1 MVKISYSQIVSNSTV
16 FFCKLIFTKLFFILI
31 SFPLFA
37 GDFDG
42 SLRGQVISDGKSV
55 PFVAVYIKGTMQ
67 GTTTDENGYFF
78 IENVPVIDSDI
89 AVRGIGF
96 KTKTIQLKRD
106 DFPEQIIIEIE
117 KEIQMLQQVTVSGS
131 RVGAL
136 RYLPGSVVIIKP
148 ADLKF
153 SNPVSGNEILRTIA
167 GVHVVEEEG
176 AGLRANI
183 GIRGL
188 DPDKSRNVLILEDG
202 IPVALAPYGEPE
214 MYFTPN
220 IDRMKGIEVMKGNSS
235 ILFGPQTIGGVL
247 NYITDEPPAESST
260 DVSFIG
266 GELGYFNSRF
276 THGNTLNRTGYL
288 FDLTR
293 KQADN
298 FGPTQFRL
306 HDLNTKLQNDL
317 SPVSQLGFKLSIY
330 DEVSNSTYVGL
341 TQPMFDAGGMDDL
354 RIAPDDQLSVRRYAA
369 SLTHKYLL
377 SDGLQLNTTAFAYT
391 TTRNW
396 KRQDFTYSSSA
407 SNLTGQMYGFANEK
421 DGAIYLRNSTG
432 QRNRQFE
439 VAGIEPRIA
448 YRYNLAGITAF
459 MDAGIR
465 LLYERAFEQRV
476 NGTTSSALS
485 GDLSNDEKRTGNTF
499 SSYVQNKF
507 MINKKLSF
515 TAGLRSELIGY
526 EREIVRLNFIDTLL
540 IAQSSVF
547 EIIPGTGINYNIND
561 NLGLFAGIHRG
572 FAPPRTKDAISDEG
586 KDLQLNAE
594 KSWNTEA
601 GLRGNFNSMELEFT
615 AFYMDF
621 SNQVIPVSESS
632 GGAGT
637 GYINGG
643 ETLHSGVELSF
654 ILPLSNVLAEK
665 WNVNLMGNATY
676 VKAEFSGNRYVL
688 YKTSLNPNLDDLY
701 INVKGNR
708 TPYSP
713 AITLSGSLQIESPWE
728 AGLRLT
734 ANYVGSQYTDV
745 LNTTDIHE
753 WIAKDIQDPDY
764 TYIQATANGRIGKL
778 DAYMITN
785 LNVWYD
791 YSGGITFH
799 VSMKNLTN
807 ERYITS
813 RRPQGIRVGLPRFI
827 SAGIAFGF

>member
-1 MVKISYSQIVSNSTV
+1 MVKVSYSEVASNSIV
-16 FFCKLIFTKLFFILI
+16 FFCRLIFAKLLFLLI
-31 SFPLFA
+31 SFPSYA
-37 GDFDG
+37 GEFHG
-42 SLRGQVISDGKSV
+42 SLRGQVLSDGKSV
-55 PFVAVYIKGTMQ
+55 PFVAVYIKGTVQ

-78 IENVPVIDSDI
+78 IESVPVTDIDI
-89 AVRGIGF
+89 AVRGMGF
-96 KTKTIQLKRD
+96 KSKTIQLKRN

-117 KEIQMLQQVTVSGS
+117 KEVQMLQQVTVSGS
-131 RVGAL
+131 RVGTL
-136 RYLPGSVVIIKP
+136 RYLPGSVAIVDA
-148 ADLKF
+148 ADLK
-153 SNPVSGNEILRTIA
+153 SISPASGNEILRTIA

-220 IDRMKGIEVMKGNSS
+220 IDRMNGIEVMKGNSS
-235 ILFGPQTIGGVL
+235 ILFGPQTIGGVI
-247 NYITDEPPAESST
+247 NYITAEPPAESST
-260 DVSFIG
+260 DVSFNG
-266 GELGYFNSRF
+266 GQLGYFNSRF
-276 THGNTLNRTGYL
+276 THGNTLNRNGYL
-288 FDLTR
+288 LDFTR
-293 KQADN
+293 KQANN

-306 HDLNTKLQNDL
+306 HDLNTKLQTDL
-317 SPVSQLGFKLSIY
+317 SPVSKLDFKLSIY
-330 DEVSNSTYVGL
+330 DEISNSTYVGL
-341 TQPMFDAGGMDDL
+341 TQPMFDAGGMDNL

-369 SLTHKYLL
+369 SLNHKYQL

-396 KRQDFTYSSSA
+396 KRQDFTYSSS
-407 SNLTGQMYGFANEK
+407 SSDLTGLMFGFANEK

-448 YRYNLAGITAF
+448 YRYSIAGKTAF
-459 MDAGIR
+459 MDAGMR
-465 LLYERAFEQRV
+465 MLYERAFEQRV
-476 NGTTSSALS
+476 NGTIAGALS
-485 GDLSNDEKRTGNTF
+485 GDLRNDEIRTGHAF
-499 SSYVQNKF
+499 SSYIQNKF
-507 MINKKLSF
+507 MINEKLSF

-526 EREIVRLNFIDTLL
+526 ERKIVRLNFIDTLL
-540 IAQSSVF
+540 MAQSSVF
-547 EIIPGTGINYNIND
+547 EIIPGTGVNYNIND

-572 FAPPRTKDAISDEG
+572 FAPPRTKDAISNDG
-586 KDLQLNAE
+586 KDLQLDAE

-601 GLRGNFNSMELEFT
+601 GMRGNFNSIQLEFT

-632 GGAGT
+632 GGAGA

-643 ETLHSGVELSF
+643 ETVHSGVELSF
-654 ILPLSNVLAEK
+654 ILPFSNVLAK
-665 WNVNLMGNATY
+665 QWNFNLMGNATY

-688 YKTSLNPNLDDLY
+688 YKKSLNPDLDDLY

-713 AITLSGSLQIESPWE
+713 AITLSGSLQIESPWG

-745 LNTTDIHE
+745 LNTADIHE
-753 WIAKDIQDPDY
+753 WIIKDEQDPDY

-785 LNVWYD
+785 LNIWYD
-791 YSGGITFH
+791 YKGGITFH
-799 VSMKNLTN
+799 VSIKNLTN
-807 ERYITS
+807 ERYIAS

-827 SAGIAFGF
+827 SAGIALGF